1 MKLTAFAA
9 FFLCSCFSYAWAVD
23 CDLKSYHEALVAQE
37 DGGADIAGAEP
48 QDSDSETSLLSLF
61 LLEKPREK
69 LEEKGISFEA
79 VYVGDMIS
87 NLAGGLRRKTT
98 YLGNLDL
105 SLTIDLDK
113 TGLIPGGKLYVS
125 GNDTHGGKPTAKYVG
140 DLQGVDNIEAPAAMR
155 LYEYWYEQSFWGD
168 KVSVLAG
175 VQGLDSEFAISE
187 HGALYLNSSFGTPPD
202 LSANAPM
209 SMFPYAG
216 LASRIKIKPHEQV
229 EFLAGIYEGDPSDN
243 GKNIHGVDYR
253 ISSSQGL
260 MLIFEGAYHQRV
272 RWNDTMEPLRG
283 SVKFGSWI
291 HTNDTDHLL
300 VADDAGNPVRR
311 RNNYGF
317 YGLIDQM
324 IFREKKS
331 KPGSETSK
339 LWTPTHVVEGEE
351 QGLGI
356 FLQFGGAPSDRNL
369 VAYYFGAGLNYT
381 GLIPKRDKDILGVA
395 VANAFMSRKA
405 RKARGEEIDAF
416 DPTDPDAGPQPG
428 QLMANESTLE
438 ITYRIQLHERLA
450 LQPDYQVVFNPS
462 GEKNIKTA
470 HVFGLRFEVTY

>member
-1 MKLTAFAA
+1 MIRGFILAMLICCLVSGT
-9 FFLCSCFSYAWAVD
+9 AWAVD
-23 CDLKSYHEALVAQE
+23 CDLKSYQE
-37 DGGADIAGAEP
+37 SIVEKETECAGTPAAGP
-48 QDSDSETSLLSLF
+48 QESGSESSLLSRL
-61 LLEKPREK
+61 LLEEPRAK

-79 VYVGDMIS
+79 VYVGDLIS
-87 NLAGGLRRKTT
+87 DLAGGLHHKTT

-113 TGLIPGGKLYVS
+113 AGLISGGKLYVS
-125 GNDTHGGKPTAKYVG
+125 GNDTHGGNPTAKYVG

-168 KVSVLAG
+168 KVSILAG
-175 VQGLDSEFAISE
+175 VQGLDSEFAVSDY
-187 HGALYLNSSFGTPPD
+187 GALYLHSSFGTPPD

-209 SMFPYAG
+209 SMFPYTG

-243 GKNIHGVDYR
+243 GKNIHGVNYHL
-253 ISSSQGL
+253 SGSQGL

-272 RWNDTMEPLRG
+272 RWNDTMKPLPG
-283 SVKFGSWI
+283 SVKFGSWV

-300 VADDAGNPVRR
+300 VTDDAGDPVRR

-324 IFREKKS
+324 IFRERKAETENRT
-331 KPGSETSK
+331 SEIR
-339 LWTPTHVVEGEE
+339 TPSHEAEGEE
-351 QGLGI
+351 QGLGM

-405 RKARGEEIDAF
+405 RKARAEEIDAF
-416 DPTDPDAGPQPG
+416 IPGTGDEPG

-438 ITYRIQLHERLA
+438 MTYRIQLHERLA
-450 LQPDYQVVFNPS
+450 LQPDYQIVFNPS

-470 HVFGLRFEVTY
+470 HVFGLRFEITY